1 MGNRIARP
9 NTITL
14 LISEPLILLTYKLKY
29 YRTRFSN
36 TIPVITSNKNPNIL
50 TITRPTGFR

>member
-9 NTITL
+9 NTIAL
-14 LISEPLILLTYKLKY
+14 LIFEPLILLTYKLKY

-36 TIPVITSNKNPNIL
+36 IIPITTSNKNPNIL
-50 TITRPTGFR
+50 AITRTTGFR